1 MLLTKSIDHWN
12 LDLSTQVFLPAQHTK
27 YVCSRQ
33 IPPAQSSSTV
43 GSSWCYPP
51 LPARLN
57 RPTGCGVPGDVF
69 CDGTECLRS
78 DLDDKFQEVE
88 FVVGTT
94 SAARPGQAAAARAT
108 SVETILELFRL
119 LYLDACWLAWRVRPN
134 DDNLSCNSILPTA
147 RWNCLRCSRSH
158 LQINKI
164 FAKIIC
170 NCTRSKDLCDDVV
183 R

>member
-1 MLLTKSIDHWN
+1 MQMEMLLTESIDHWN
-12 LDLSTQVFLPAQHTK
+12 LDLSTQVFLPARHTK
-27 YVCSRQ
+27 YMCSRQ

-88 FVVGTT
+88 FVVGTN
-94 SAARPGQAAAARAT
+94 SAASQARPGGGSASDISRNDSRVVQAALLGCLLACLARST
-108 SVETILELFRL
+108 E
-119 LYLDACWLAWRVRPN
+119 WW
-134 DDNLSCNSILPTA
+134 
-147 RWNCLRCSRSH
+147 
-158 LQINKI
+158 Q
-164 FAKIIC
+164 
-170 NCTRSKDLCDDVV
+170 SKL
-183 R
+183 